1 MSEIKSLTALAE
13 DLVSFARKK
22 GADQVEVS
30 ISNGSEF
37 NVDVRKGEIEKL
49 VEAGTKALSMRVF
62 KDNKTAN
69 LNSSDLHTET
79 LYKMVDSA
87 VKRAELSSPDPF
99 AGLPDLSKE
108 EQAFVD
114 YKKLNIFDPA
124 IMEMGPEKKIA
135 LAKETEAIC
144 LDDDRITTSYG
155 SGFGNTFGENILV
168 NSNGFSGS
176 YMRTS
181 CSLGVY
187 LQSGQGDKRVED
199 GWYEGARFIKDLW
212 DPERV
217 AKTAIDRVTRMI
229 GASKV
234 ASQNV
239 PVVLEP
245 GMTASILWFLYNC
258 INGRS
263 VYMNQ
268 SYLVDK
274 LGESIAHSGVN
285 LMDNGLLKGGPGTK
299 PFDREGVPVKKLE
312 IIKNG
317 ALQTYLA
324 DVYAARKLNM
334 KPTGH
339 ASGPNNMYIQK
350 GPHTPDEIIK
360 SVDNGLLLTGTMG
373 QGTNPSSGDFSRGA
387 FGMWIENGEIA
398 HPVSEITINGNL
410 EQMLKNMDMIG
421 NDLRINRSVSGPT
434 VRIAEMTV
442 AGT

>member
-1 MSEIKSLTALAE
+1 MSELKTLTALAE
-13 DLVSFARKK
+13 SLVSYARKK
-22 GADQVEVS
+22 GADEVEVS

-37 NVDVRKGEIEKL
+37 TADVRKGEIEKL
-49 VEAGTKALSMRVF
+49 VEAGSKALSMRVF

-69 LNSSDLHTET
+69 LNSSDFNKDT
-79 LYKMVDSA
+79 LFKMVDSA

-99 AGLPDLSKE
+99 AGLPDLSTD

-114 YKKLNIFDPA
+114 YQKLDIFDPT
-124 IMEMGPEKKIA
+124 IIELGPEKKIA
-135 LAKETEAIC
+135 LAKQTEALC
-144 LDDDRITTSYG
+144 LQDDRITTSYG
-155 SGFGNTFGENILV
+155 AGFGNYFGENILV
-168 NSNGFSGS
+168 NSNGFSGA

-187 LQSGQGDKRVED
+187 LQSGEGDKRVED
-199 GWYEGARFIKDLW
+199 GWYEGARYFKDLW
-212 DPERV
+212 QPEQI

-229 GASKV
+229 GAKKV

-245 GMTASILWFLYNC
+245 GMTASILWFLYSC

-263 VYMNQ
+263 VYLNQ
-268 SYLVDK
+268 SYLVDQ

-285 LMDNGLLKGGPGTK
+285 LVDDGLLKGGPGTK
-299 PFDREGVPVKKLE
+299 PFDSEGVPVKKLD

-317 ALQTYLA
+317 TLQTYLA
-324 DVYAARKLNM
+324 DVYAARKLDM

-339 ASGPNNMYIQK
+339 ASGPNNLILEK
-350 GPHTPDEIIK
+350 GAHSPEDIIK

-373 QGTNPSSGDFSRGA
+373 QGTNPSTGDFSRGA

-398 HPVSEITINGNL
+398 YPVSEITINGNL
-410 EQMLKNMDMIG
+410 DQMLKNMDLIG
-421 NDLRINRSVSGPT
+421 NDLRIRRSISGPT